1 MGRHK
6 IIKATHNKS
15 KGKRLDL
22 KTKAMIVESFNNGN
36 TYKVVAQEFD
46 VSISTVHFYVKR
58 FQNTGDVDTA
68 KRSGRPRKTDN
79 RTDILLCR
87 EVKKNRFVTST
98 ELQSNPIVKSVSSR
112 TIQRRI
118 TETQQFK
125 SHWATKKPFISQINR
140 RKRLKWCKD
149 HLNWTKEQ
157 WRKVLWSDES
167 PFVFRC
173 NRKRRVWR
181 MANERYKPWCSAGTV
196 KHDKKINVWGCFSA
210 NGVGDLYLVEGILKK
225 EQYQTILE
233 THAIPSALRLFGD
246 QNWIFQQDNDPKHT
260 AKVIKLW
267 FVNNNTQILDW
278 PSQSPDLNPIENL
291 WSILDNSLKLRRPNN
306 EQELFQMLNTSWKSI
321 SVDTLERLVDSMPAR
336 CQAVI
341 DNDGFAS
348 KY

>member
-1 MGRHK
+1 
-6 IIKATHNKS
+6 
-15 KGKRLDL
+15 
-22 KTKAMIVESFNNGN
+22 
-36 TYKVVAQEFD
+36 
-46 VSISTVHFYVKR
+46 
-58 FQNTGDVDTA
+58 
-68 KRSGRPRKTDN
+68 
-79 RTDILLCR
+79 
-87 EVKKNRFVTST
+87 
-98 ELQSNPIVKSVSSR
+98 
-112 TIQRRI
+112 
-118 TETQQFK
+118 
-125 SHWATKKPFISQINR
+125 
-140 RKRLKWCKD
+140 
-149 HLNWTKEQ
+149 
-157 WRKVLWSDES
+157 
-167 PFVFRC
+167 
-173 NRKRRVWR
+173 

-233 THAIPSALRLFGD
+233 THAIPNALRLFSD